1 MARSG
6 KGSVYL
12 YRTKEATSEWE
23 LVQILRPNVEAG
35 PSGNFGQSIAL
46 DDGSGTLVV
55 GAPNE
60 GNNGVAFVFK
70 RASDNTWS
78 QFGDSLTIG
87 QFGDEFGFR

>member
-23 LVQILRPNVEAG
+23 LVQILQPDVEAG
-35 PSGNFGQSIAL
+35 PSGNFGQSVAL
-46 DDGSGTLVV
+46 DASTLVV

-60 GNNGVAFVFK
+60 GNNGVAFIFK
-70 RASDNTWS
+70 QVGDNTWS
-78 QFGDSLTIG
+78 QFGDSFTVG